1 VFGSDWPLQDRSL
14 ASLKLLAVAGVRFG
28 RKESPM
34 AEISPYLMYEDG
46 AAAMEFLSRA
56 FGFREVV
63 RSLAPDDGR
72 VWHAEMELDGARLD
86 LGQHQR
92 EYRNPE
98 DLGGVTVSVHVYV
111 DDVDS
116 HYERAKAAGVTIT
129 REIDDRDYGD
139 RRYHAVDLEGHS
151 WMFATTVREPT
162 PEWEATLVNN

>member
-1 VFGSDWPLQDRSL
+1 
-14 ASLKLLAVAGVRFG
+14 
-28 RKESPM
+28 M

-72 VWHAEMELDGARLD
+72 VWHAEMELDGARIY
-86 LGQHQR
+86 LGQPQR
-92 EYRNPE
+92 DYRNPD

-116 HYERAKAAGVTIT
+116 HYGRAKAAGVTIT